1 MTSLA
6 FMNWPTVAAYL
17 KKRTDIIL
25 PIGSI
30 EQHGPNGLIG
40 TDALIA
46 EALAKSLGERIGACV
61 GPTISVG
68 MAQHHLAFPGSITLR
83 PITLIAVIED
93 MVLSLARAGFTHFH
107 FINGHGGNTATVEA
121 AFAQIHARSS
131 VDGTVQQVCCRISNY
146 FELSEVQARSFA
158 LYGRAGGM
166 HATASEIAMTMHLY
180 PGKVEEVMFDPEIA
194 PKGRTFGDAESYRR
208 AYPDGR
214 IGSNPALANAS
225 DGADL
230 FNLSI
235 AALVCKHQ
243 SFVEDCGHD

>member
-6 FMNWPTVAAYL
+6 LMNWPTVAAYL

-30 EQHGPNGLIG
+30 EQHGPNGLTG
-40 TDALIA
+40 TDALVA
-46 EALAKSLGERIGACV
+46 EALARGLGERIGACV

-83 PITLIAVIED
+83 PVTLIAVIED
-93 MVLSLARAGFTHFH
+93 MVLSLARAGFTRFH

-131 VDGTVQQVCCRISNY
+131 IDGRAQQIRCRISNY
-146 FELSEVQARSFA
+146 FELPEVQARSSA

-166 HATASEIAMTMHLY
+166 HATAAEIAMTMHLY
-180 PGKVEEVMFDPEIA
+180 PGKVEDVVFDPEVA
-194 PKGRTFGDAESYRR
+194 PAGHTFSDADSYRCV
-208 AYPDGR
+208 YPDGR

-230 FNLSI
+230 LNLSI
-235 AALVCKHQ
+235 EALVCKHQ
-243 SFVEDCGHD
+243 SFIEECGGA